1 MFRLFGIA
9 LVVVAFGATLYYSGD
24 TLEAWES
31 PEPSAKAAPDAQKK
45 GKSKKRKARARRQQ
59 AARRASKPPTTWV
72 AQMNTLCRR
81 GQAEA
86 EAVPVPLTP
95 EGLPDYF
102 RQLAR
107 VNKRWNRRAVAL
119 LDRGA
124 SRDPEAA
131 RGLVRLLGEEEGLMA
146 ELTSAVER
154 GQDKRFEQLRP
165 RIITLGRSES
175 RLLKRLGARGCTQS
189 EDSFRL

>member
-24 TLEAWES
+24 KLEAWES
-31 PEPSAKAAPDAQKK
+31 PQPSAKAAPGAQKK
-45 GKSKKRKARARRQQ
+45 GKSKKRKARARRRQ
-59 AARRASKPPTTWV
+59 AERRASKPPTTWV

-107 VNKRWNRRAVAL
+107 VNKRWNQRAVAL
-119 LDRGA
+119 LESGA
-124 SRDPEAA
+124 PRDPEAA
-131 RGLVRLLGEEEGLMA
+131 RGLVRLLNEEESLMSA
-146 ELTSAVER
+146 LTSAVQR
-154 GQDKRFEQLRP
+154 GQNQRLEQLRP
-165 RIITLGRSES
+165 RITSVGKSER
-175 RLLKRLGARGCTQS
+175 RLLKRLGARGCTPS
-189 EDSFRL
+189 EDLFRL